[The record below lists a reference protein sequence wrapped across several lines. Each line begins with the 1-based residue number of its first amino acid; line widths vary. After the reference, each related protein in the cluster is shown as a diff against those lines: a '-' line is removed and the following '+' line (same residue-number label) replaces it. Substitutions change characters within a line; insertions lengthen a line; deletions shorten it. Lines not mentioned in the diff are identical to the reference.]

1 MIKYPVTVFVFIVTF
16 HWTKCTTAFWFLS
29 CHDTHYFH
37 ITCKFPH
44 HNPVT
49 GTSPVF
55 LMTRTLNTMFPG
67 MLVTYYKPIFQC
79 LHVGPWVL
87 IQYIQTPPTNLY
99 RFPIHHFV
107 ECPLGITWLP
117 QRIENIYCI
126 RHITVV
132 NFIINNNNYSTYF
145 SNTGA
150 RVAVN
155 IVSDYRLDGR
165 GSIPGRGKEFFL

>member
-1 MIKYPVTVFVFIVTF
+1 MIKYPVTVFVFIVTDPAF

-37 ITCKFPH
+37 ITCTCPH
-44 HNPVT
+44 HDPVT

-55 LMTRTLNTMFPG
+55 LMTRTLNTMLPG
-67 MLVTYYKPIFQC
+67 MMLVTYYKPTFQC

-87 IQYIQTPPTNLY
+87 
-99 RFPIHHFV
+99 IHHFV

-132 NFIINNNNYSTYF
+132 HFIINNNNYSTYF

-150 RVAVN
+150 GVA
-155 IVSDYRLDGR
+155 R
-165 GSIPGRGKEFFL
+165 SI